1 MGELGH
7 PMGKGGCALGVS
19 LGAQRVRRPAK
30 LGASRG
36 GAQARAPAR
45 HCGRVQGR
53 EGKGRRWRRP
63 GRRAGRQDSPRA
75 AAAGGRAPSSSG
87 GSSSNNVGLGVIL
100 ACPDLEVLR
109 VGHWRTG

>member
-7 PMGKGGCALGVS
+7 PMGKGGYALGVS

-109 VGHWRTG
+109 VGHWRRG